1 MQNEKIYNF
10 INEIFET
17 AKKKNFSP
25 EKVNEQLDIVAK
37 TLEIEG
43 ENINSKKIKLLKKHT
58 SKIIFGKV
66 TLISVFEIISN
77 ETEESI
83 QRIFSEPPIVVEACH
98 SSRKQYS
105 RCGLISNDP
114 CSSSKRSISRCGSS
128 SSSSCGSSSRNSRC

>member
-17 AKKKNFSP
+17 AKKKDFSAK
-25 EKVNEQLDIVAK
+25 KVNEQLDIVAK
-37 TLEIEG
+37 TLEVEG

-58 SKIIFGKV
+58 SKIISGKI
-66 TLISVFEIISN
+66 TLISVFQIISN
-77 ETEESI
+77 EIEESI
-83 QRIFSEPPIVVEACH
+83 QKIFNEPPIVVEACH

-105 RCGLISNDP
+105 RCGLSSNNS
-114 CSSSKRSISRCGSS
+114 CGYSRVSSRCGTS